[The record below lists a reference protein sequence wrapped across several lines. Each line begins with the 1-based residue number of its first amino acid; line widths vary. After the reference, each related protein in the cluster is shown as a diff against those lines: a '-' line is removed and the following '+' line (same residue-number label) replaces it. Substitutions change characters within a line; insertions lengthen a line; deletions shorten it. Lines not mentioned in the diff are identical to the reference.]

1 MSDCWNPAFAHLHP
15 VFTQLAAVQIWQDC
29 QTWPSCERLNTL
41 LPQSLTANTG
51 KPLHFLPQDHT
62 LPYAE
67 LPYEERIFQ
76 HGVIATRPNWH
87 DFFNALIW
95 GLFPHSK
102 VVINTLHGA
111 DIAANGKGRTLQ
123 RDALTLLDESGLII
137 AASRTALLEQ
147 IMAFEWEQVFVAEK
161 AAWGREIAAF
171 AFGHALLEKLLTPFI
186 GLTAHA
192 LLVAVEADFFQQD
205 LPAQQAYLDQVIAK
219 ALQQAVMPS
228 PKHLNPLP
236 VLGRPDWWPQQNSDF
251 YQNQAYFRPYRQQR
265 PVSIIFS
272 AHL

>member
-1 MSDCWNPAFAHLHP
+1 
-15 VFTQLAAVQIWQDC
+15 
-29 QTWPSCERLNTL
+29 
-41 LPQSLTANTG
+41 
-51 KPLHFLPQDHT
+51 
-62 LPYAE
+62 
-67 LPYEERIFQ
+67 
-76 HGVIATRPNWH
+76 
-87 DFFNALIW
+87 
-95 GLFPHSK
+95 
-102 VVINTLHGA
+102 
-111 DIAANGKGRTLQ
+111 
-123 RDALTLLDESGLII
+123 
-137 AASRTALLEQ
+137 
-147 IMAFEWEQVFVAEK
+147 MAFEWEQVFVAEK

-236 VLGRPDWWPQQNSDF
+236 VLGRPDWWLQQNSDF